1 MQQCCKDNVLHNR
14 NSGKKKTFEFGNL
27 TWEEVA
33 KLQQRGC
40 GIILYFWQNDIKP
53 GKCVIKTIKSLSCF

>member
-1 MQQCCKDNVLHNR
+1 MYPFFTNLSNVTTLQI
-14 NSGKKKTFEFGNL
+14 FEFGNL

-53 GKCVIKTIKSLSCF
+53 GKCVIETIKSLSCF